1 MENITII
8 AAIGKN
14 RELGKDNKLI
24 WYLPDDLKFFKDNTI
39 GKPVVMGYKTML
51 SLPKKLKDRKY
62 LVLTSKD
69 IVLEDG
75 EVFHNLEDLINYIK
89 DYKDEVMII
98 GGASIYKQLLPYTN
112 KMLLTEV
119 DSECIDADAYFP
131 EFNKNEWDSS
141 IISSHIT
148 EDNISYK
155 HLVYK
160 RKR

>member
-1 MENITII
+1 
-8 AAIGKN
+8 
-14 RELGKDNKLI
+14 
-24 WYLPDDLKFFKDNTI
+24 
-39 GKPVVMGYKTML
+39 
-51 SLPKKLKDRKY
+51 
-62 LVLTSKD
+62 
-69 IVLEDG
+69 
-75 EVFHNLEDLINYIK
+75 
-89 DYKDEVMII
+89 MII

-160 RKR
+160 RKRWLFIFFIVFIIIYDKIVLGG